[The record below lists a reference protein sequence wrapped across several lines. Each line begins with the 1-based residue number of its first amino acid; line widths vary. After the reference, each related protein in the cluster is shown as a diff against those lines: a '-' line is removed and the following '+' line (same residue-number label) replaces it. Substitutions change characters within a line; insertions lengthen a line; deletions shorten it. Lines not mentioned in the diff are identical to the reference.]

1 MSDQNLLE
9 GKFAKIGA
17 RLKMRSNDRRP
28 NRSRFMFSRQQQTD
42 NGSVRLDVQ
51 TDNKGEFFDIAIFGG
66 DEGKKPE
73 LTILDVQPD
82 DRHLL
87 LMAKNATGSKSK
99 YLCGHD
105 ERHWFVA
112 AIPESAPVGTVRQ
125 AKEALKPPE
134 VQARQTGI
142 KAKDRN
148 RRKNDAYIRQGEW
161 FFIPTKISEPDPV
174 LVLKKEPLSRGRGS
188 KPHMMEFCYRSGGTQ
203 VYVCSRYPNGVD
215 VNTYNRILRTEK
227 DAKGYGWR
235 VMVRDAAVYCKGRIT
250 HADHKTITLV
260 GWHRVMMNTENKAE
274 AMRHVAFLD

>member
-17 RLKMRSNDRRP
+17 RLKMRSNVRESRP
-28 NRSRFMFSRQQQTD
+28 SVLRQQQS
-42 NGSVRLDVQ
+42 NGSVRLDVLS
-51 TDNKGEFFDIAIFGG
+51 DNKGEFFDIRLLGG
-66 DEGKKPE
+66 DEAPE
-73 LTILDVQPD
+73 LLVLDVQPD

-87 LMAKNATGSKSK
+87 LMAKNSESGVKSK

-134 VQARQTGI
+134 VQSRQTGL

-161 FFIPTKISEPDPV
+161 FFIPTNIGEPDKD

-188 KPHMMEFCYRSGGTQ
+188 KPHMMEFCYRSGGEQ

-215 VNTYNRILRTEK
+215 NDTYTRIVKTDK
-227 DAKGYGWR
+227 AAKGFGWR
-235 VMVRDAAVYCKGRIT
+235 VMRRDAAVYCKGRIT

-260 GWHRVMMNTENKAE
+260 GWHRVVMNTENKAV